1 MATAF
6 WGLEQLFPR
15 RKRRLGPP
23 ILFWQL
29 GQTRRLFASRY
40 RDFPLFARASTSGLL
55 SSRLPV
61 FPVPSSQPPAPIPLK
76 KIQLEILG
84 LSSSQSQSGSFA
96 LILGE
101 KGGNRRLPIII
112 GMFEAQ
118 SIAIQIEKIS
128 PNRPLTHDLFK
139 SFAEHVHVVI
149 LEVVISD
156 LKEGVFYSR
165 IVCSDGATTFEIDS
179 RPSDAI
185 AIGLRFGVP
194 IFTVESVLSEAGII
208 LSDLDDAEGESE
220 DDEDDED
227 DDVEGDAPRPT
238 RAQPEPRDPSG
249 QVSLDELTK
258 MLAQAL
264 EKEDYEKAAKIRD
277 ELNKRNG

>member
-1 MATAF
+1 
-6 WGLEQLFPR
+6 
-15 RKRRLGPP
+15 
-23 ILFWQL
+23 
-29 GQTRRLFASRY
+29 
-40 RDFPLFARASTSGLL
+40 
-55 SSRLPV
+55 
-61 FPVPSSQPPAPIPLK
+61 LK
-76 KIQLEILG
+76 KIPLEILG

-101 KGGNRRLPIII
+101 KHGNRRLPIII

-128 PNRPLTHDLFK
+128 PTRPLTHDLFK
-139 SFAEHVHVVI
+139 AFAEHVHVVI

-165 IVCSDGATTFEIDS
+165 IVCSDGATTFEIDA

-208 LSDLDDAEGESE
+208 LSDLDEASE
-220 DDEDDED
+220 DSDED
-227 DDVEGDAPRPT
+227 DDDDHDEEDESENETARPAAKASEA
-238 RAQPEPRDPSG
+238 REPSG

>member
-1 MATAF
+1 MA
-6 WGLEQLFPR
+6 GRPSFPFNA
-15 RKRRLGPP
+15 P
-23 ILFWQL
+23 
-29 GQTRRLFASRY
+29 QT
-40 RDFPLFARASTSGLL
+40 
-55 SSRLPV
+55 
-61 FPVPSSQPPAPIPLK
+61 PSSLIPLK

-165 IVCSDGATTFEIDS
+165 IVCSDGATTFDIDA

-194 IFTVESVLSEAGII
+194 IYTVESVLSEAGII
-208 LSDLDDAEGESE
+208 LSDLDETEGEADDEEE
-220 DDEDDED
+220 DDEDDTD
-227 DDVEGDAPRPT
+227 SDSPRAA
-238 RAQPEPRDPSG
+238 RVQPEPRDPSG